1 MQSHEGHPYL
11 SFTQL
16 LTMKK
21 YKQQLI
27 KQDQELTGVMD
38 MKDPPKEQITETAQC
53 LVKNLVYCHSREF
66 CLHNS
71 ILIQQDMCSVDC
83 NLLCSSHSLLF

>member
-1 MQSHEGHPYL
+1 
-11 SFTQL
+11 
-16 LTMKK
+16 MKK

-53 LVKNLVYCHSREF
+53 LAKEL
-66 CLHNS
+66 
-71 ILIQQDMCSVDC
+71 
-83 NLLCSSHSLLF
+83 SLLSQ